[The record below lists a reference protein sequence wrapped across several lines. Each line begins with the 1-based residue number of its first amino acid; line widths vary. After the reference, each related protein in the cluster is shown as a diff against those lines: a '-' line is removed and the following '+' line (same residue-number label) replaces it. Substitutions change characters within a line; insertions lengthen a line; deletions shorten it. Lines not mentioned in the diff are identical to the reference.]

1 MIPSLMPNS
10 RSVHSSPQLFA
21 VAKANEPIGF
31 TIVEVTIA
39 LAIFS
44 IAVVMLTQS
53 FVNTLL
59 SLDSIESE
67 ASILSDVRFVRA
79 QALIVAD
86 REEFEEGGEVITL
99 SSGSAI
105 WYATIEST
113 TVSDLFNV
121 LLIIE
126 MESPDNGEIEVYEQ
140 ELFLLRPTWSDPVER
155 SELIAENRDR
165 LHSNRLAFDW
175 Q

>member
-1 MIPSLMPNS
+1 M
-10 RSVHSSPQLFA
+10 
-21 VAKANEPIGF
+21 GF

-67 ASILSDVRFVRA
+67 SIIQSDVRFVRA
-79 QALIVAD
+79 QALKVAD
-86 REEFEEGGEVITL
+86 REEFEEGGEIVTL
-99 SSGSAI
+99 SSGRAR

-113 TVSDLFNV
+113 AVSDLFNV
-121 LLIIE
+121 LLTIE
-126 MESPDNGEIEVYEQ
+126 MESPDGGEMEVYEQ

-165 LHSNRLAFDW
+165 LNSNRMALDW